1 MAAAGH
7 RQVMED
13 RGREGIGDT
22 RKRCA
27 RVSGG
32 QGLRFAVNCSTI
44 FTELPLPERPAAAR
58 AAGFSAVE
66 FWWPWP
72 GQPVPPD
79 REVEAFARA
88 VEDAGVRL
96 VGLNFFAGDPAGPDA
111 GVLSVPARER
121 EFRDNI
127 EVAIALGERL
137 GTEVFNAL
145 YGIRVPGESAA
156 RQDSLAAQNLAMAAE
171 AAARIG
177 ATVLLEAVSGP
188 KPYPLR
194 TAADVLTVISRVR
207 REHGTANLAFLAD
220 LYHLAVNGEDLST
233 VIATCA
239 ASIGHVQ
246 IADAP
251 GRHQPGTGTLG
262 LQRHL
267 AALARAGYPG
277 WVALEYFPAGP
288 SAGSFGWLA
297 TVPAGEQ
304 EGTQP

>member
-1 MAAAGH
+1 
-7 RQVMED
+7 MED
-13 RGREGIGDT
+13 KTQRRHWRYQEAA
-22 RKRCA
+22 CH
-27 RVSGG
+27 VSGG
-32 QGLRFAVNCSTI
+32 RGLRFAVNCSTI

-72 GQPVPPD
+72 DQPVPPD

-127 EVAIALGERL
+127 DVAIALGERL
-137 GTEVFNAL
+137 GTQVFNAL
-145 YGIRVPGESAA
+145 YGIRVPGETAG
-156 RQDSLAAQNLAMAAE
+156 RQDRLAAQNLALAAV

-177 ATVLLEAVSGP
+177 ATVLVEAVSGP

-194 TAADVLTVISRVR
+194 TAADVLTVIDRVR
-207 REHGTANLAFLAD
+207 REHGTTNLAFLAD

-239 ASIGHVQ
+239 GRIGHVQ

-262 LQRHL
+262 LHRHL
-267 AALARAGYPG
+267 AALERAGYPG

-304 EGTQP
+304 EGRQP